1 MWSPGGP
8 EASPEGERRP
18 EGPVD
23 LSQEVHGQ
31 GAQAPHEAAL
41 VDGLDRSVNA
51 FEATLRPAVPLGMT
65 AWLGD
70 RWEVFLVSGTTTAS
84 WLSSLM

>member
-1 MWSPGGP
+1 MSWQGP
-8 EASPEGERRP
+8 
-18 EGPVD
+18 
-23 LSQEVHGQ
+23 
-31 GAQAPHEAAL
+31 QAPHEAAL
-41 VDGLDRSVNA
+41 VHGLDL
-51 FEATLRPAVPLGMT
+51 LRQCLRGDAQARPVPGIT